1 MSILTQMRTDTVY
14 KWKILESRLQIIKAL
29 HKIIFG
35 CLIHMN
41 YNILF
46 GLGLHPW
53 VYVWR
58 SNIWMSARPKN
69 VRWGPQSP
77 YDLSFSSAPLS
88 FPVSNKWLEKLLQTR
103 QIHQK
108 VLRGLSYLNWGGA
121 GGGWRVGGWGSRSL
135 FTKAKLE
142 GLQPVNTNQLATC
155 SCTAHDGRLL
165 LNTLKCSVKKKKIQE
180 KVLPCNRTQVRGL
193 TNDFITTHPG
203 FPASSRATMVLRWQG
218 WVLWPKILVWKRS
231 RIFMT

>member
-77 YDLSFSSAPLS
+77 YELSSSSAPLS
-88 FPVSNKWLEKLLQTR
+88 FPVSNKWLERLLQTR

-108 VLRGLSYLNWGGA
+108 LLHGLSYLNWWGA
-121 GGGWRVGGWGSRSL
+121 GEAEGSGVGGVGAYLPKQNLRDCSL
-135 FTKAKLE
+135 WTLPSWLPVLAQPMTEDCSWKLW
-142 GLQPVNTNQLATC
+142 NAQL
-155 SCTAHDGRLL
+155 
-165 LNTLKCSVKKKKIQE
+165 KKKNPRESIA
-180 KVLPCNRTQVRGL
+180 L
-193 TNDFITTHPG
+193 
-203 FPASSRATMVLRWQG
+203 
-218 WVLWPKILVWKRS
+218 
-231 RIFMT
+231 